1 MAARRPRLLSPVAY
15 ARRNGLYKGLLGGD
29 RRWLA
34 IGGALF
40 LLRGARRT
48 LGRTEQVVTV
58 EKMEPGQ
65 WMSLRTI
72 PAPTRRERKAARRAK
87 RRT

>member
-1 MAARRPRLLSPVAY
+1 MAARRPGLLSPFAY

-34 IGGALF
+34 IGGVLF
-40 LLRGARRT
+40 LLRGARKAF
-48 LGRTEQVVTV
+48 GRTEEVVTV
-58 EKMEPGQ
+58 EKMTPGQ

-72 PAPTRRERKAARRAK
+72 PAPTRRQRKAARRAE
-87 RRT
+87 RRG